1 MEIDSS
7 YFAALKHLVHL
18 LAFNILLEPLTYLM
32 NTFLKIDFNQ
42 IKLHYV
48 AIEGILCTR
57 YRKPSFVHFPFSCDV
72 IKNVKKLFSDSRKY
86 DNDQVNKNYAG
97 HSFEFVCMNYIDGN
111 CIMSTC

>member
-1 MEIDSS
+1 M
-7 YFAALKHLVHL
+7 
-18 LAFNILLEPLTYLM
+18 
-32 NTFLKIDFNQ
+32 
-42 IKLHYV
+42 
-48 AIEGILCTR
+48 
-57 YRKPSFVHFPFSCDV
+57 HFPFSCDV